1 MTVTP
6 RRPFIWQD
14 EMTEVREAFRRVAR
28 VKQSS
33 FSGFSLWDADS
44 PTAETLSRNRLRRR
58 RSQFAFELR
67 HLNYKEPP
75 FEALTHLH
83 NIRGMCSRIQRQV
96 CMYPS
101 TFVGAKWL
109 IDAVS
114 NCAFHGCKHCI
125 LRPQHC
131 QTTSKQ
137 FPFLQVS
144 CLQQAQYIVLSLA
157 TFQRSWWTL
166 TLWSHFFVLTTM
178 HVHFTSQHTSTAKL
192 NYFKSIPLTASIL
205 YSTGKIYSVV
215 SSKLQWVTL
224 KTCICCHTNVY
235 RVYIWDSLKSF
246 IASHMISTCT
256 VQTV

>member
-1 MTVTP
+1 MTVTA

-67 HLNYKEPP
+67 HLNYKEAP

-101 TFVGAKWL
+101 TSVGEKWL

-114 NCAFHGCKHCI
+114 NCIPHGCKLCI
-125 LRPQHC
+125 LRSRHC

-144 CLQQAQYIVLSLA
+144 CLQPAQHKCCPSHLSSKLVTLAPWSHSFLLTKCMYILHLNTLALPSRTTKLLQVSNLQQAQYIVLSLV
-157 TFQRSWWTL
+157 TF
-166 TLWSHFFVLTTM
+166 
-178 HVHFTSQHTSTAKL
+178 
-192 NYFKSIPLTASIL
+192 NE
-205 YSTGKIYSVV
+205 
-215 SSKLQWVTL
+215 
-224 KTCICCHTNVY
+224 
-235 RVYIWDSLKSF
+235 
-246 IASHMISTCT
+246 
-256 VQTV
+256 